1 MKPPKLDLNFII
13 DPFHTFIHTER
24 GIQARRIG
32 SGRAQFTS
40 VDIESSTYLVA
51 VKDDCRC
58 PTDDGASARPRLKRK
73 FVKAIP

>member
-13 DPFHTFIHTER
+13 DPFHTFIRTER